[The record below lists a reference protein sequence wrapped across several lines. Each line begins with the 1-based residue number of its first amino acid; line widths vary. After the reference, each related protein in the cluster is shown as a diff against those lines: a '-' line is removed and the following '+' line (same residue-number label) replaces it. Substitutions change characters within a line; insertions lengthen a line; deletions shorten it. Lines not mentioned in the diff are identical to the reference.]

1 MSSTVKQHWLY
12 LLFTRIWFKLVP
24 QIAFGYVFGKVNPY
38 WSLVCPH
45 RMWSI
50 RFISEI
56 SIFITIF
63 CGFLDVSGEEEE
75 VQEGDMWGS
84 LSLLA
89 EPAQAHALSVPS
101 PSHPHKHCLTLVESN
116 PLCWLNMSLLQA
128 FLWFFFFI
136 FTALFLLTHILPCAS
151 LKWYNWVITEFC
163 FVLFC
168 FLKKK
173 QEFILSSQKQNKSE
187 GIPSQGR
194 H

>member
-24 QIAFGYVFGKVNPY
+24 QIAFGYVFGKVNSY

-84 LSLLA
+84 LFLLA
-89 EPAQAHALSVPS
+89 EPAQAPALSVPS

-128 FLWFFFFI
+128 FLWFFFYSHSIISFNSHFAMC
-136 FTALFLLTHILPCAS
+136 FTEMIQLS
-151 LKWYNWVITEFC
+151 DNW
-163 FVLFC
+163 VLFC
-168 FLKKK
+168 FFLFFKKK
-173 QEFILSSQKQNKSE
+173 AGVHSVLTKAE
-187 GIPSQGR
+187 
-194 H
+194 